1 MKYVGDKTNE
11 ISFPLGGIGAGCI
24 GLAGNGRLIDWEIY
38 NRPNKGGP
46 NGYSHFAVKAEQ
58 DGKLID
64 ARILNGDLHSPY
76 SGRHT
81 TMFKG
86 FGWGP
91 EFENLVGMPH
101 FRNHEFI
108 GGYPFAKINFS
119 DEKMPGQIALNAW
132 SPFIPTNDRDS
143 SLPSAIFEVEI
154 TNDTDKPIDY
164 TVVGALANPFG
175 NENAVN
181 SIDSANGKTQLTV
194 TNSAID
200 PAEGAK

>member
-154 TNDTDKPIDY
+154 TVIHFCHRHLDNL
-164 TVVGALANPFG
+164 VVLVPLKQNVGIGLQRSVGPAHN
-175 NENAVN
+175 
-181 SIDSANGKTQLTV
+181 KTA
-194 TNSAID
+194 AIMM
-200 PAEGAK
+200 G